1 MKYWSII
8 TLLIFFNFTA
18 LPGVAVVFGWDL
30 SSRTNVVMSEE
41 EPHSNNTFTLYEKT
55 IPKTLDIHDFL
66 KFCEVVPQNKIA
78 IIWETSAYYSPHL
91 SIFSPP
97 PEA

>member
-8 TLLIFFNFTA
+8 ILSVFLNFTA
-18 LPGVAVVFGWDL
+18 LPGVAAIFGWEL
-30 SSRTNVVMSEE
+30 PKTNVIINEE
-41 EPHSNNTFTLYEKT
+41 ETHSSSLVLYEKN
-55 IPKTLDIHDFL
+55 IPKTMNIHDFI
-66 KFCEVVPQNKIA
+66 KFHEAVTAKKSA
-78 IIWETSAYYSPHL
+78 INWEESFYYSPLL

>member
-8 TLLIFFNFTA
+8 MLTVFLNFTA
-18 LPGVAVVFGWDL
+18 LPGVAAMFGWEL
-30 SSRTNVVMSEE
+30 PTTNVIMNEE
-41 EPHSNNTFTLYEKT
+41 ETHSNTFVLYEKT
-55 IPKTLDIHDFL
+55 IPKTMNIHDFI
-66 KFCEVVPQNKIA
+66 KFREAVPQIKSA
-78 IIWETSAYYSPHL
+78 INWEESSYYSPLL